1 MTGFITVAADRRA
14 RLDTDNPTQ
23 VLAAAITALLGP
35 EQASAAHI
43 KAAGTDAIRLLTDQ
57 RTAVL
62 DIISRAAPTTF
73 GP

>member
-1 MTGFITVAADRRA
+1 
-14 RLDTDNPTQ
+14 

-35 EQASAAHI
+35 EQAHAAHI
-43 KAAGTDAIRLLTDQ
+43 KAAGTNAIRLLTDQ